1 MLSTFDKLKKIMKK
15 LFIWISNLFNK
26 AYDLIEV
33 KAPMAVIITQKVK
46 LAIEEHEGSIE
57 WILNQTA
64 TEKDNEAY
72 EFIKLKLNGVIKEIA
87 VIDSIVSDNL
97 KPELATEAYLKYL
110 ATKSKESR
118 VKDYILLAAKILQA
132 IIGKKIPYD
141 LLILATQKAYHL
153 IFGSKK

>member
-1 MLSTFDKLKKIMKK
+1 MK
-15 LFIWISNLFNK
+15 NLFKWIANLFTK
-26 AYDLIEV
+26 AYDIIEE

-46 LAIEEHEGSIE
+46 LSIEEHGGSIE
-57 WILNQTA
+57 WILDQTA

-72 EFIKLKLNGVIKEIA
+72 EWIKRNLAHVLTDLAEIDRLVPVGTPVKIGA
-87 VIDSIVSDNL
+87 S
-97 KPELATEAYLKYL
+97 TYLEYL
-110 ATKSKESR
+110 ANKTKDSR
-118 VKDYILLAAKILQA
+118 VKEYILIAAKILQA